1 MWCFAPTSHT
11 GAWARPTSTR
21 NRPWVTVVLARYSS
35 ARSCLRCPAEQSI
48 TRNAVR
54 FGIAANT
61 AAEPAGQ
68 PHQVSV
74 FERLIGARQ
83 RPPPYTEP
91 ARIMAHAEVCVQ
103 HNAIDAIV
111 AAAQQILIESAQPVR
126 HGGSLQVPCRSFQTA
141 PQGPLF
147 RSPVCEKA

>member
-21 NRPWVTVVLARYSS
+21 NRPLGDRCLGQIFFRKVVLALPCR
-35 ARSCLRCPAEQSI
+35 
-48 TRNAVR
+48 TVDHRNAVR

-61 AAEPAGQ
+61 AAEPPGQ

-91 ARIMAHAEVCVQ
+91 ARIMAHAEVCV
-103 HNAIDAIV
+103 
-111 AAAQQILIESAQPVR
+111 
-126 HGGSLQVPCRSFQTA
+126 
-141 PQGPLF
+141 
-147 RSPVCEKA
+147 

>member
-1 MWCFAPTSHT
+1 M
-11 GAWARPTSTR
+11 
-21 NRPWVTVVLARYSS
+21 
-35 ARSCLRCPAEQSI
+35 
-48 TRNAVR
+48 R

-103 HNAIDAIV
+103 HNAIDAVV
-111 AAAQQILIESAQPVR
+111 AGAQQILIESAQPVR
-126 HGGSLQVPCRSFQTA
+126 HGGQLT
-141 PQGPLF
+141 GPLPVLSNCPAGATF
-147 RSPVCEKA
+147 SQPGLRKSVVGYGAPNENFVPVPRRSGDAPTNRDIKGEALG